1 MSFSFF
7 SRIAS
12 QTRNPVPP
20 MNGLRFYST
29 TKAAGSRF
37 WTARPW
43 VVFSAVTT
51 LSIGTYTFGVVYP
64 PTLLSILFPRSA
76 PGPPADPTSPES
88 IALMDALEVKL
99 QNLPQLQKLRDS
111 PDADDWYET
120 RPYRKYPEERRV
132 NSLTAGT
139 LSGPGKLACTP
150 LVRARKDETES
161 MVFIHVGRALCGHDG
176 IIHGGLLATLLD
188 ESLSRTAIINLPD
201 KVGVTANLSLN
212 YRAPTRADQFIMI
225 HTSLVEAKGRKIVVK
240 GRIEDLDAMLTTS
253 SATFVQP
260 RYAKLLNAKQ
270 LREAM
275 GDVPKEEP
283 IPLADREK

>member
-20 MNGLRFYST
+20 MNGLRFSST
-29 TKAAGSRF
+29 TKAAGPRL
-37 WTARPW
+37 WAARPW
-43 VVFSAVTT
+43 IVFSAVTT

-139 LSGPGKLACTP
+139 LSGPGKLACNP

-188 ESLSRTAIINLPD
+188 ESLSRTVCYTVSGSLLLSEAVTQPTFRQLSTYRIKSVLQPIYRSIIVHLPARIRF
-201 KVGVTANLSLN
+201 VYFTTLYVWLEFMFLSL
-212 YRAPTRADQFIMI
+212 
-225 HTSLVEAKGRKIVVK
+225 L
-240 GRIEDLDAMLTTS
+240 
-253 SATFVQP
+253 
-260 RYAKLLNAKQ
+260 
-270 LREAM
+270 
-275 GDVPKEEP
+275 
-283 IPLADREK
+283 